1 MQGEEIF
8 DKKLHKLEVR
18 INKLEDIMIDALR
31 SNNIFAMD
39 PELKEIWTMKKMT
52 SGTIFR
58 QREIVLGLFPF
69 DDKNEFKKSKV
80 EYNNDYN

>member
-1 MQGEEIF
+1 VRVLQVEEIF

-39 PELKEIWTMKKMT
+39 PELKEIWDN
-52 SGTIFR
+52 
-58 QREIVLGLFPF
+58 EE
-69 DDKNEFKKSKV
+69 DDLWDNL
-80 EYNNDYN
+80 

>member
-1 MQGEEIF
+1 VRGLQVEEIF

-39 PELKEIWTMKKMT
+39 PELREIWDN
-52 SGTIFR
+52 
-58 QREIVLGLFPF
+58 EE
-69 DDKNEFKKSKV
+69 DDLWDNL
-80 EYNNDYN
+80 

>member
-1 MQGEEIF
+1 MRGLQVEEIF

-39 PELKEIWTMKKMT
+39 PELREIWDN
-52 SGTIFR
+52 
-58 QREIVLGLFPF
+58 EE
-69 DDKNEFKKSKV
+69 DDLWDNL
-80 EYNNDYN
+80 

>member
-1 MQGEEIF
+1 VRGLQVEEIF

-39 PELKEIWTMKKMT
+39 PELKEIWDN
-52 SGTIFR
+52 
-58 QREIVLGLFPF
+58 EE
-69 DDKNEFKKSKV
+69 DDLWDNL
-80 EYNNDYN
+80 

>member
-1 MQGEEIF
+1 MRVLQVEEIF

-39 PELKEIWTMKKMT
+39 PELKEIWDN
-52 SGTIFR
+52 
-58 QREIVLGLFPF
+58 EE
-69 DDKNEFKKSKV
+69 DDLWDNL
-80 EYNNDYN
+80 

>member
-1 MQGEEIF
+1 MKDLQVEEIF

-39 PELKEIWTMKKMT
+39 PELKEIWDN
-52 SGTIFR
+52 
-58 QREIVLGLFPF
+58 EE
-69 DDKNEFKKSKV
+69 DDLWDNL
-80 EYNNDYN
+80 